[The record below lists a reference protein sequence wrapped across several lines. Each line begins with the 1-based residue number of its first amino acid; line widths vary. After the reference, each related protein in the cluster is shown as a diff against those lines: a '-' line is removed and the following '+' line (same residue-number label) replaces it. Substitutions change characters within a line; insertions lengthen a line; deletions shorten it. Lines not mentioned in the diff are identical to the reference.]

1 MSRLFYLIQMNYKL
15 KFIINMI
22 YNRTYFDKED
32 EKKINNTLGSSF
44 SFLQIVKLRGVGS
57 SRFIIHSVSENL
69 FHTINKVSDIN
80 YCSIELR
87 PHGILVNITQ
97 QLNLFSWL
105 IPYYKLVIFNSN
117 TFSIHS
123 DGSNI
128 KIVKDKNY
136 LNNKNF
142 IGKMI
147 KLKNKVRIID

>member
-1 MSRLFYLIQMNYKL
+1 
-15 KFIINMI
+15 MI
-22 YNRTYFDKED
+22 YNRTYFDEED
-32 EKKINNTLGSSF
+32 EKKINEILGDSF

-69 FHTINKVSDIN
+69 SHTINKVSDIN

-87 PHGILVNITQ
+87 PSGILVNITQ
-97 QLNLFSWL
+97 QLNFFSWL
-105 IPYYKLVIFNSN
+105 VPYYKLVIFNSD

-136 LNNKNF
+136 VNNKNF
-142 IGKMI
+142 ISKMI
-147 KLKNKVRIID
+147 KLKTKVITVD

>member
-1 MSRLFYLIQMNYKL
+1 
-15 KFIINMI
+15 MI
-22 YNRTYFDKED
+22 YNRTYFNKED
-32 EKKINNTLGSSF
+32 EREINKTLGNSF
-44 SFLQIVKLRGVGS
+44 SFLKILKLRGVGS
-57 SRFIIHSVSENL
+57 SRFIVHSVSENL
-69 FHTINKVSDIN
+69 SHTTNKVSDIN

-87 PHGILVNITQ
+87 PYGILVNITQ

-105 IPYYKLVIFNSN
+105 IPYYKLAIFNSD

-142 IGKMI
+142 ISKMM
-147 KLKNKVRIID
+147 KLKTKVRIK